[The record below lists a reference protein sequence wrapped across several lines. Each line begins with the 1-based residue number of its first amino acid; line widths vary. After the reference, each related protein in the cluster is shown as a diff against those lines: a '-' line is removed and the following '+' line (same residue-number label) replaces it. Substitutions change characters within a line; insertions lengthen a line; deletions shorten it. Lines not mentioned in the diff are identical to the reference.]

1 MILIATI
8 GGLLTLLFWGLSD
21 YFTGKSGQE
30 VDVYLTNL
38 VVQLMGVI
46 FLLPIVLWY
55 GLSISISTSL
65 VVVIIISLLL
75 TIAYIFFIKS
85 LASGPFGV
93 AAPVANSYAF
103 ITLLL
108 GLIFL
113 QFQVSPLQLFALVT
127 IIVGVIAL
135 AVDRA
140 TLDYKNFRGSTI
152 YFAAITALFWG
163 VAFALI
169 ETVIDAFAWYE
180 LLFMISILV
189 TAFSFIFY
197 IVIRKR
203 VPIWN
208 DIKYKSMKYAWHS
221 GVLLSLGAIAF
232 FVAAERSGSVVIPA
246 VIASASPLVTSFMA
260 YWRDEEK
267 LPLHK
272 RIGAVVIILGL
283 MLLNI

>member
-8 GGLLTLLFWGLSD
+8 GGLLALLFWGLSD

-30 VDVYLTNL
+30 ADAYLTNL

-65 VVVIIISLLL
+65 IVVVVTSLLF

-93 AAPVANSYAF
+93 AAPLANSYAF

-108 GLIFL
+108 GFLFL
-113 QFQVSPLQLFALVT
+113 QFQVSALQLFALVI

-152 YFAAITALFWG
+152 YFAAITALLWG
-163 VAFALI
+163 SAFALI
-169 ETVIDAFAWYE
+169 ETVIDEFAWYE
-180 LLFMISILV
+180 LLFMISVLITTL
-189 TAFSFIFY
+189 SFLFY
-197 IVIRKR
+197 VVIRKR
-203 VPIWN
+203 IPIWN
-208 DIKYKSMKYAWHS
+208 DIRYKSMKYAWHS

-246 VIASASPLVTSFMA
+246 VIASASPLITSFMA
-260 YWRDEEK
+260 YWRDEEE
-267 LPLHK
+267 LPLYK
-272 RIGAVVIILGL
+272 RVGAIIIILGL
-283 MLLNI
+283 IALNF